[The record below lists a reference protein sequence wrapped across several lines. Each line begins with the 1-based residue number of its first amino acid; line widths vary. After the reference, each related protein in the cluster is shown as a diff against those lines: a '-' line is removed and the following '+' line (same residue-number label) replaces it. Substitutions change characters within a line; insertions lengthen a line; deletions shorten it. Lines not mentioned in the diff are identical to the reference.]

1 MGCVSITRTK
11 GNIKRALS
19 DALSL
24 IGGLETYV
32 RKGDKVMLKPN
43 LNGTEGV
50 TNIELVEGLI
60 QMLLDLNVRDIMIA
74 ESAFG
79 PAQFTDMF
87 FKKNGYTDLA
97 AKYQIPLINLNH
109 SEIVEAAVPEPLI
122 IDKIKIAREAFDADR
137 IINLPVM
144 KVHYATA
151 VTLALKNLKGLLV
164 GDEKRRFHETGLDRA
179 IVDLNSV
186 IRPALHI
193 VDGITCMEGMGPR
206 GGDLFN
212 LNLIIAGADPAEVD
226 YTGIGIM
233 DFTLDE
239 VKHLKYYVESNK
251 IDLNGVE
258 VLGEKISGVKR
269 PFRKAALSTI
279 VPEDCRIHDR
289 DACSSCMNALLL
301 SLQVMEKDVPKNL
314 DIYLGT
320 KVPFEEDVKGLK
332 IGFGN
337 CCPADPTFDKYIK
350 GCPPYPFALGKALK
364 PS

>member
-24 IGGLETYV
+24 IGGLETCV
-32 RKGDKVMLKPN
+32 RKGDRVMLKPN

-60 QMLLDLNVRDIMIA
+60 QMLLDSNIRDIMIA

-87 FKKNGYTDLA
+87 FKKNGYTGLA
-97 AKYQIPLINLNH
+97 AKYRLPLINLNL
-109 SEIVEAAVPEPLI
+109 SRIVEAAVPEPLI
-122 IDKIKIAREAFDADR
+122 IDKIRIAREVFEVDR
-137 IINLPVM
+137 IINIPVM

-179 IVDLNSV
+179 IVDLNKV
-186 IRPALHI
+186 VRPALNI
-193 VDGITCMEGMGPR
+193 VDAVTCMEGMGPR

-239 VKHLKYYVESNK
+239 VKHLKYHVESNK
-251 IDLNGVE
+251 IDLRGTDVR
-258 VLGEKISGVKR
+258 GEKISDVKR
-269 PFRKAALSTI
+269 PFRKAALISA
-279 VPEDCRIHDR
+279 VPEDCRIHDS

-301 SLQVMEKDVPKNL
+301 SLQVLEKDVPKNL

-320 KVPFEEDVKGLK
+320 KIRFEEDVKGMK
-332 IGFGN
+332 VGFGN
-337 CCPADPTFDKYIK
+337 CCPADQTFDKYIK

>member
-1 MGCVSITRTK
+1 
-11 GNIKRALS
+11 
-19 DALSL
+19 
-24 IGGLETYV
+24 
-32 RKGDKVMLKPN
+32 
-43 LNGTEGV
+43 
-50 TNIELVEGLI
+50 
-60 QMLLDLNVRDIMIA
+60 
-74 ESAFG
+74 
-79 PAQFTDMF
+79 
-87 FKKNGYTDLA
+87 
-97 AKYQIPLINLNH
+97 
-109 SEIVEAAVPEPLI
+109 
-122 IDKIKIAREAFDADR
+122 
-137 IINLPVM
+137 M

-164 GDEKRRFHETGLDRA
+164 GDEKRRFHETGLDKA

-239 VKHLKYYVESNK
+239 VNHLKYYVESKK
-251 IDLNGVE
+251 IDLNGLD
-258 VLGEKISGVKR
+258 VLGEQIVGVKR
-269 PFRKAALSTI
+269 PFRKAALSMI
-279 VPEDCRIHDR
+279 VPDDCRIHDR

-320 KVPFEEDVKGLK
+320 KVPFEEDGKGLK

>member
-24 IGGLETYV
+24 IGGLETYI
-32 RKGDKVMLKPN
+32 RKSDKVMLKPN

-50 TNIELVEGLI
+50 TNIELVEALI
-60 QMLLDLNVRDIMIA
+60 QMLLDSNIRDILIA

-97 AKYQIPLINLNH
+97 DKYHIPLINLNH

-122 IDKIKIAREAFDADR
+122 IDKIKIAREAFEADR

-193 VDGITCMEGMGPR
+193 VDCITCMEGMGPR

-212 LNLIIAGADPAEVD
+212 LNLIIAGADPGEVD

-269 PFRKAALSTI
+269 PFRRAALSTI

-301 SLQVMEKDVPKNL
+301 SLQIMEKDVPKNV

-320 KVPFEEDVKGLK
+320 KVPFEENVKGLK

-337 CCPADPTFDKYIK
+337 CCPDDQTFDKYIK